1 MATIFAWWGDRAI
14 VTIAPDLLSDHA
26 AAGQLPGFV
35 SDPMGCHSP
44 SAVATVAGRG
54 HAAFTFTATGTG

>member
-1 MATIFAWWGDRAI
+1 MATIFAWWGDCAI
-14 VTIAPDLLSDHA
+14 VTIAPGLLSDHA

-35 SDPMGCHSP
+35 SDPMGCHKP
-44 SAVATVAGRG
+44 ICGCHLDGRG